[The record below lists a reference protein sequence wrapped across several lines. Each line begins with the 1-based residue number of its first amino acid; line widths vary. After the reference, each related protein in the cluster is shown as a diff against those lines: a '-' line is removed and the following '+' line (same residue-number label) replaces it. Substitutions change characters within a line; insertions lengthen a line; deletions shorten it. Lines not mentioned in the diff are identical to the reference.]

1 MTLITDIGD
10 LNLLLIVNICR
21 EQKLND
27 SDLFA
32 KQMGAFVTTN
42 NKRKLFNFVNSFNI
56 RGKN

>member
-10 LNLLLIVNICR
+10 LNLLLTVNICR

-32 KQMGAFVTTN
+32 KQMEAFVTTN
-42 NKRKLFNFVNSFNI
+42 N
-56 RGKN
+56 